1 MTATGLQKYID
12 INLDATKKFKVDIN
26 IYSPDPSQ
34 GVIVTSEL
42 LDPSVEQ
49 ITSIARLTLQDV
61 HADSIMTFKFPNTD
75 DVLECFQDGGEII
88 CRKAQAYRL

>member
-12 INLDATKKFKVDIN
+12 INLDATRTLKVDIG

-42 LDPSVEQ
+42 MEPSVEA
-49 ITSIARLTLQDV
+49 ITKMAEATLQDA
-61 HADSIMTFKFPNTD
+61 HADSIMTFRFPNTE
-75 DVLECFQDGGEII
+75 DVLECFNDGGEIV
-88 CRKAQAYRL
+88 CRKSQVYRL

>member
-42 LDPSVEQ
+42 LDPSVEE
-49 ITSIARLTLQDV
+49 ITSIARLTLQDA
-61 HADSIMTFKFPNTD
+61 HADSIMTFKFPNTE

-88 CRKAQAYRL
+88 CRKAQTYRL

>member
-12 INLDATKKFKVDIN
+12 INLDATKRFKVDIS

-42 LDPSVEQ
+42 LDPSVEH
-49 ITSIARLTLQDV
+49 ITLVARLTLQDE
-61 HADSIMTFKFPNTD
+61 HADSIMTFKFPNTE

-88 CRKAQAYRL
+88 CRKAQTYRF

>member
-12 INLDATKKFKVDIN
+12 INLDATRTYKVDIG

-42 LDPSVEQ
+42 MEPTVEG
-49 ITSIARLTLQDV
+49 ITLTASLTLQDA
-61 HADSIMTFKFPNTD
+61 HTDSIMTFKFPNTD
-75 DVLECFQDGGEII
+75 DVLECFNDGGEIV
-88 CRKAQAYRL
+88 CRKAQVYRL

>member
-12 INLDATKKFKVDIN
+12 INLDATKRFKVDIS

-42 LDPSVEQ
+42 LDPSVEH
-49 ITSIARLTLQDV
+49 ITLVARLTLQDE
-61 HADSIMTFKFPNTD
+61 HSDSIMTFKFPNTE

-88 CRKAQAYRL
+88 CRKAQTYRF

>member
-1 MTATGLQKYID
+1 MTATGLQKYIN
-12 INLDATKKFKVDIN
+12 INLDATKRFKVDIS

-42 LDPSVEQ
+42 LDPSVEH
-49 ITSIARLTLQDV
+49 ITLVARLTLQEE
-61 HADSIMTFKFPNTD
+61 HADSIMTFKFPNTE

-88 CRKAQAYRL
+88 CRKAQIYRL

>member
-12 INLDATKKFKVDIN
+12 INLDGTKTYRVDIN

-42 LDPSVEQ
+42 MEPTVEG
-49 ITSIARLTLQDV
+49 ITLTASLTLQDA
-61 HADSIMTFKFPNTD
+61 HTDSIMTFKFPNTD
-75 DVLECFQDGGEII
+75 DVLECFNDGGEIV
-88 CRKAQAYRL
+88 CRKAQVYRL

>member
-12 INLDATKKFKVDIN
+12 INLDATKKFKVDIS

-42 LDPSVEQ
+42 LDPSVEH
-49 ITSIARLTLQDV
+49 ITLVARLTLQDE

-88 CRKAQAYRL
+88 CRKAQTYRL

>member
-12 INLDATKKFKVDIN
+12 INLDATKRFKVDIS

-34 GVIVTSEL
+34 GVIVTSDV
-42 LDPSVEQ
+42 LDPSVEH
-49 ITSIARLTLQDV
+49 ITLVARLTLQDE
-61 HADSIMTFKFPNTD
+61 HADSIMTFKFPNTE

-88 CRKAQAYRL
+88 CRKAQTYRL

>member
-1 MTATGLQKYID
+1 MTATGLQKYIN
-12 INLDATKKFKVDIN
+12 INLDATKRFKVDIS

-42 LDPSVEQ
+42 LDPSVEH
-49 ITSIARLTLQDV
+49 ITLVARLTLQDE
-61 HADSIMTFKFPNTD
+61 HADSIMTFKFPNTE

-88 CRKAQAYRL
+88 CRKAQVYRL

>member
-42 LDPSVEQ
+42 LDPSVEE
-49 ITSIARLTLQDV
+49 ITSIARLTLQDA

-75 DVLECFQDGGEII
+75 DVLECFNDGGEII

>member
-12 INLDATKKFKVDIN
+12 INLDATKRFKVDIS

-42 LDPSVEQ
+42 LDPSVEH
-49 ITSIARLTLQDV
+49 ITLVARLTLQDE
-61 HADSIMTFKFPNTD
+61 HADSIMTFKFPNTE

-88 CRKAQAYRL
+88 CRKAQTYRL

>member
-12 INLDATKKFKVDIN
+12 INLDATKRFKVDIS

-42 LDPSVEQ
+42 LDPSVEH
-49 ITSIARLTLQDV
+49 ITLVARLTLQDE

-88 CRKAQAYRL
+88 CRKAQIYRL